1 MFGIF
6 IKLDICLQRE
16 WDAAKGRHFACFYL
30 HIKELR
36 FPLVSEFIFQIKVNP
51 VLIFQIRLF
60 ILDFVLSFVFILV
73 FGLGMHDF
81 ESKWGNIQ
89 LPRIIDCEMVL
100 AEDGQH
106 LFVILSN
113 INNVVIQKYK
123 YGSWGLSQEGW
134 NRREY
139 ILKILGMREWI
150 KN

>member
-16 WDAAKGRHFACFYL
+16 WDTAKGRHFACFYL
-30 HIKELR
+30 YIKELR

-81 ESKWGNIQ
+81 ESK
-89 LPRIIDCEMVL
+89 
-100 AEDGQH
+100 
-106 LFVILSN
+106 
-113 INNVVIQKYK
+113 
-123 YGSWGLSQEGW
+123 
-134 NRREY
+134 
-139 ILKILGMREWI
+139 
-150 KN
+150 